1 MDNLKKLNIS
11 QLVDILSTQTSLYIH
26 VHLEGVSDTEF
37 KKCRELIKAV
47 QEEIKARKEVESQ

>member
-1 MDNLKKLNIS
+1 MGIFH
-11 QLVDILSTQTSLYIH
+11 QLVDILSTQTSLYIQM
-26 VHLEGVSDTEF
+26 HLERVSDTEF